1 MQKGYTIITY
11 LLGINPI
18 LKRHGLLL
26 KIHLVRKMCKKKI
39 LQNFSLII
47 RQLLI
52 LLKLL
57 MNLINIVSALDKRYL
72 SRNVQS
78 NRSYD
83 EYLVENTNCQVYHPV
98 NEEMVAKIINQLKN
112 KSSYGHDGIS
122 NILIKQS
129 QQCLT
134 KSLTL
139 IINQCLRSG
148 CFPYQLKLSKVRP
161 VYKSSDTKMFNN
173 YRPISLLPSMSKI
186 FEYVIFH
193 QTMAYF
199 NDNKLLCSNQFGFRP
214 KRSTELAAL
223 KLINH
228 LISELDKNNSPTFQ
242 KHLIPCI
249 I

>member
-1 MQKGYTIITY
+1 MQKKDTSEFIINNKTIT
-11 LLGINPI
+11 NPAEVANESN
-18 LKRHGLLL
+18 KY
-26 KIHLVRKMCKKKI
+26 
-39 LQNFSLII
+39 F
-47 RQLLI
+47 
-52 LLKLL
+52 
-57 MNLINIVSALDKRYL
+57 VSIGQTL

-83 EYLVENTNCQVYHPV
+83 EYLVENTNCQLIFNPV

-161 VYKSSDTKMFNN
+161 VYKSSDTKMFNTIDLYPYYLRCLKYLNMLYFIRQWHISMRTN
-173 YRPISLLPSMSKI
+173 YYVLTSLVFDQK
-186 FEYVIFH
+186 
-193 QTMAYF
+193 
-199 NDNKLLCSNQFGFRP
+199 DLLS
-214 KRSTELAAL
+214 
-223 KLINH
+223 
-228 LISELDKNNSPTFQ
+228 
-242 KHLIPCI
+242 
-249 I
+249 

>member
-1 MQKGYTIITY
+1 
-11 LLGINPI
+11 
-18 LKRHGLLL
+18 
-26 KIHLVRKMCKKKI
+26 
-39 LQNFSLII
+39 
-47 RQLLI
+47 
-52 LLKLL
+52 
-57 MNLINIVSALDKRYL
+57 
-72 SRNVQS
+72 
-78 NRSYD
+78 
-83 EYLVENTNCQVYHPV
+83 
-98 NEEMVAKIINQLKN
+98 MVAKIINQLKN

-223 KLINH
+223 KLTKH
-228 LISELDKNNSPTFQ
+228 LISELDKNNSPTNIYIYRPS
-242 KHLIPCI
+242 KSN
-249 I
+249 

>member
-1 MQKGYTIITY
+1 MQKKDTSEFIINNKTIT
-11 LLGINPI
+11 NPAEVANEFN
-18 LKRHGLLL
+18 KY
-26 KIHLVRKMCKKKI
+26 
-39 LQNFSLII
+39 F
-47 RQLLI
+47 
-52 LLKLL
+52 
-57 MNLINIVSALDKRYL
+57 VSIGQTL

-83 EYLVENTNCQVYHPV
+83 EYLVENTNCQLIFNPV

-199 NDNKLLCSNQFGFRP
+199 NDNKLLCSNQFCFRP
-214 KRSTELAAL
+214 K
-223 KLINH
+223 KIY
-228 LISELDKNNSPTFQ
+228 
-242 KHLIPCI
+242 
-249 I
+249 

>member
-1 MQKGYTIITY
+1 MQKTIT
-11 LLGINPI
+11 NPAEVANEFN
-18 LKRHGLLL
+18 KY
-26 KIHLVRKMCKKKI
+26 
-39 LQNFSLII
+39 F
-47 RQLLI
+47 
-52 LLKLL
+52 
-57 MNLINIVSALDKRYL
+57 VSIGETL

-83 EYLVENTNCQVYHPV
+83 EYLVENTNCQLIFNPV
-98 NEEMVAKIINQLKN
+98 TEEMVAKIINQLKN

-129 QQCLT
+129 QQFLT

-139 IINQCLRSG
+139 IISQCLRSG

-186 FEYVIFH
+186 FQYVIFH

-228 LISELDKNNSPTFQ
+228 LIFELEKKQLPNKYIYRSFKST
-242 KHLIPCI
+242 
-249 I
+249 